1 VVDLVNTLT
10 APAPLTLSVVS
21 TLYNSEPCI
30 EQFCTRVSEAARSFG
45 GEYEIILVDDG
56 SPDRSREMAIA
67 RSLADPHIRVIELSR
82 NFGHHKAIMTG
93 LAHARG
99 ELVFLIDSDLEE
111 DPAWLG
117 SFHDRMQRDGADVV
131 YGVQSRRKGSL
142 VERATGALYYAT
154 LNSMLEFPI
163 PRNVITARLMTARY
177 VSQLIRH
184 RDREVCL
191 AALWVMT
198 GFRQVAITVEKK
210 DRGASTYGIG
220 KRLAI
225 VVNAVTSFS
234 NRPLVYIFYLGV
246 FIMVTAA
253 VAGAVL
259 IWFVL
264 FHGVGVGVA
273 GWPSLV
279 ISVWFLGGMTIFCL
293 GVIGMYLSKV
303 FMETKDRPYT
313 VIRAYHPEI
322 VDRDHD

>member
-1 VVDLVNTLT
+1 
-10 APAPLTLSVVS
+10 
-21 TLYNSEPCI
+21 
-30 EQFCTRVSEAARSFG
+30 
-45 GEYEIILVDDG
+45 
-56 SPDRSREMAIA
+56 
-67 RSLADPHIRVIELSR
+67 
-82 NFGHHKAIMTG
+82 MT
-93 LAHARG
+93 
-99 ELVFLIDSDLEE
+99 
-111 DPAWLG
+111 
-117 SFHDRMQRDGADVV
+117 
-131 YGVQSRRKGSL
+131 K
-142 VERATGALYYAT
+142 TGAQILWECLERENVTHVFGYPGGAILPAYDA
-154 LNSMLEFPI
+154 MLEFPI